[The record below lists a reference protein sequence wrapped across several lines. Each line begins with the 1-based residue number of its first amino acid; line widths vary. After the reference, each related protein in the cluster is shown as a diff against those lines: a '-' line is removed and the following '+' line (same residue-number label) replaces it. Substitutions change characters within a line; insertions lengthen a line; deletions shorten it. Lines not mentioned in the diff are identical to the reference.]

1 MRPFP
6 SLAVA
11 ASIACALPAAASAPR
26 GIARAEAALLDEA
39 FSIAAGPGEAVWPG
53 WAAAPFDLVLVDGD
67 FEYLARSDQ
76 RPEGFAPL
84 AGATLGGGPVLARPR
99 TFEPALLAAFPAF
112 GGAPVIVVGTPS
124 ATGREPGRWVLSVLH
139 EHFHQ
144 LQYSRPGYYP
154 AVDAL
159 GLKGSDSSGM
169 WMLDYPFP
177 YATPAVASAWRDL
190 ARNLAGQVEAGTA
203 EGRRAFWC
211 RLAAFEAT
219 LAPRDR
225 AYLDFQL
232 WQEGIA
238 RFVELRVAEAAA
250 ARATP
255 GAAVSA
261 STAADVRRS
270 ILSRLREDRL
280 EERRREAFY
289 AFGASLG
296 LLLDEDRPAWK
307 EAYFREWFSL
317 PRLAAASCP
326 R

>member
-1 MRPFP
+1 MRPLP

-76 RPEGFAPL
+76 RPDGFAPL

-112 GGAPVIVVGTPS
+112 GGPPAIVVGTPA
-124 ATGREPGRWVLSVLH
+124 ATGRDPGRWVLSVLH

-144 LQYSRPGYYP
+144 LQYSRPGYYA
-154 AVDAL
+154 AVD
-159 GLKGSDSSGM
+159 GLDLEGGDKTGM
-169 WMLDYPFP
+169 WMLEYPFP
-177 YATPAVASAWRDL
+177 YAKKEVADAWRGL
-190 ARNLAGQVEAGTA
+190 AAELAGLVESGDAA
-203 EGRRAFWC
+203 GRRAFWR
-211 RLAAFEAT
+211 RLAAFEGS

-225 AYLDFQL
+225 AYLGFQL

-238 RFVELRVAEAAA
+238 RYVELRVAEAAA

-255 GAAVSA
+255 GSAVSA
-261 STAADVRRS
+261 STAAEVRRS

-289 AFGASLG
+289 AFGAALG
-296 LLLDEDRPAWK
+296 LLLDEDRPGWK
-307 EAYFREWFSL
+307 DAYFREWFSL
-317 PRLAAASCP
+317 SRLSGASGP
-326 R
+326 S